1 MVNSLSVTLNSFH
14 FLVSSMMDFLVIPGR
29 MVPFKGAVMSSFSPR
44 GIKGRDRSDT
54 LLVDPVEEDVH
65 STTLSDV
72 LIVTQ
77 PQDLRVTTP

>member
-1 MVNSLSVTLNSFH
+1 
-14 FLVSSMMDFLVIPGR
+14 
-29 MVPFKGAVMSSFSPR
+29 MSSFSPR

-72 LIVTQ
+72 LLVTQ